1 MLSAV
6 SEGLFPLPDGEEARE
21 EYFQWKYFM
30 WDDEKKKILDQCG
43 EFVLAEW
50 IRQRPGTRPQWWWH
64 RQGQDSPRRL
74 DVRLYESEAACLK
87 RLGLLTPAEERRLEP
102 EDFEP
107 DSE

>member
-21 EYFQWKYFM
+21 EYLQWKYLM
-30 WDDEKKKILDQCG
+30 WDDEKDKILDQCG
-43 EFVLAEW
+43 EFVIEEW
-50 IRQRPGTRPQWWWH
+50 IRQRPGTRPDWWWKKEAPET
-64 RQGQDSPRRL
+64 PRRL
-74 DVRLYESEAACLK
+74 GASVYESEAACLK
-87 RLGLLTPAEERRLEP
+87 RLGLLTPAEEKRLEP